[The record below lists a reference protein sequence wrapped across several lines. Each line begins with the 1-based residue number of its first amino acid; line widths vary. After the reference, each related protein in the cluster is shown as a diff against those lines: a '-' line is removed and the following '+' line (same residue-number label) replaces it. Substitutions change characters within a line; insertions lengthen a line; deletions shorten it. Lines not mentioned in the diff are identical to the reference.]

1 MWSFPFFRQ
10 LDSMDCGP
18 ACLQMVSKYYGKSLS
33 LQKLRD
39 LSYLS
44 RQGVS
49 LLGISDAAES
59 LGFQST
65 GARMGYDQLRDEAP
79 MPCIAHWKQNHF
91 VVVYKVR
98 RDKVYVADPA
108 FGTVVYHEAE
118 FRSGWES
125 TSVEGSPQGHCL
137 LLRPSPSFFAMD
149 DEKETRKGFS
159 VLFSYLKVNR
169 KLLVQISIG
178 FLLGSFL
185 QLLFPLL
192 TQSMVDIGIN
202 NQDLG
207 FVYLVLAAQLFL
219 FISRVSVEF
228 TRSWILLHI
237 GSRVNISLVS
247 DFLTKFMKL
256 PMEFFETKLM
266 GDYLQRISDQKRIET
281 FLASAS
287 LSILFSLV
295 NVLIFAVVL
304 AVYNLG
310 ILLVF
315 LIGSALYVSWIAA
328 FMQRRRTLDYKLFE
342 GAAQN
347 QNHLV
352 EIFSG
357 MQEIKLNN
365 CESQKR
371 WEWERVQAGIFRLK
385 MRSLRLEQYQQAGA
399 SFINEL
405 KNILITFMAAAAV
418 IHGHLTLGMMLA
430 VSYILGQLNSP
441 LNQLIYFMQLM
452 QDARISL
459 DRITD
464 IAEKKPEADS
474 NREILSESPSSGQ
487 IKVNGVTFQ
496 YEGPHSPTVLNNISL
511 EIPENKITAI
521 VGVSGSGKTTLIRLL
536 LGFYQPVEGEIRIG
550 DTLLSRLHP
559 KTWRNACG
567 AVLQDGFVF
576 SDTLA
581 RNIAPGAEQIDP
593 EHVRKVSRLANLDE
607 FVDSLPMGYH
617 TKVGRNGQGLSQG
630 QKQRLLIARALYKDP
645 GYLFFDEATN
655 ALDARNEKQILE
667 NLQQYFTGK
676 TVVVVAHRLSTVRNA
691 DQIIVLHKGTVTE
704 TGTHDELIARQ
715 GAYYHLIRDQLELG
729 L

>member
-1 MWSFPFFRQ
+1 
-10 LDSMDCGP
+10 
-18 ACLQMVSKYYGKSLS
+18 
-33 LQKLRD
+33 
-39 LSYLS
+39 
-44 RQGVS
+44 
-49 LLGISDAAES
+49 
-59 LGFQST
+59 
-65 GARMGYDQLRDEAP
+65 
-79 MPCIAHWKQNHF
+79 
-91 VVVYKVR
+91 
-98 RDKVYVADPA
+98 
-108 FGTVVYHEAE
+108 
-118 FRSGWES
+118 
-125 TSVEGSPQGHCL
+125 
-137 LLRPSPSFFAMD
+137 
-149 DEKETRKGFS
+149 
-159 VLFSYLKVNR
+159 
-169 KLLVQISIG
+169 
-178 FLLGSFL
+178 
-185 QLLFPLL
+185 
-192 TQSMVDIGIN
+192 MVDIGIN

-256 PMEFFETKLM
+256 PMAFFETKLM

-474 NREILSESPSSGQ
+474 NREILSEPPSSGQ

-593 EHVRKVSRLANLDE
+593 EHMRKVSRLANLDE

-704 TGTHDELIARQ
+704 TGMHDELIARQ